1 LKKENRKK
9 INIKLSLLTTL
20 KIKMYSNIIRAVPFN
35 RISQVLTPGIT
46 TLPYPILRD
55 ISETYI
61 NTIPTSKTTLEN
73 TNPLITSYLSFREL
87 FEKSKSITDFEP
99 LHNQVDSILV
109 HGYFRDIATYS
120 IPEKQMVIIRVW
132 FNYNRKTR
140 LIKFVNVYEL
150 CNAYAWCIDTQR
162 YFNMIQDS
170 ETILTPSFDDIAN
183 GNDGFIKKL
192 QLMF

>member
-1 LKKENRKK
+1 
-9 INIKLSLLTTL
+9 
-20 KIKMYSNIIRAVPFN
+20 MYSNIIRAIPFN

-61 NTIPTSKTTLEN
+61 NTIPTPAPTINKTIIQN
-73 TNPLITSYLSFREL
+73 TKPLITSYLSFREL
-87 FEKSKSITDFEP
+87 FERSKSIPEYPP

-109 HGYFRDIATYS
+109 QGYFRDIATCS
-120 IPEKQMVIIRVW
+120 IPEKQMVIMRVW
-132 FNYNRKTR
+132 FDYDKKTR

-150 CNAYAWCIDTQR
+150 CNDIEWCVDTQR
-162 YFNMIQDS
+162 YFKLIK
-170 ETILTPSFDDIAN
+170 EPLLVPSFDEIVN

-192 QLMF
+192 QVMV